1 MQIQVPKDVVKLQYD
16 FQNLLNKY
24 HGLEQLYM
32 KQSNEILQLKKQNE
46 NLRCNVEN
54 YECQK
59 CKKYQNQI
67 DEIREETKKK
77 ISTITSLENQ
87 LKEKQ
92 IKNDEIQAQAQVE
105 LQNKVLYFESLNKEV
120 LERLDRVNKDNQLF
134 DILLRERDQRIESL
148 SEVIQQQ
155 ELQIQQDAENDN
167 AWKEKFIKIN
177 KDYHKLLLEYNS
189 TKADLEALY
198 VSQRR

>member
-67 DEIREETKKK
+67 EEIREEAKQK
-77 ISTITSLENQ
+77 ISTINSLENQ

-92 IKNDEIQAQAQVE
+92 IKKDEIQAQAQIE
-105 LQNKVLYFESLNKEV
+105 LQNKVIYFESLNKEV
-120 LERLDRVNKDNQLF
+120 LERLDRVTKDNQLF

>member
-1 MQIQVPKDVVKLQYD
+1 MQIQIPKDVVKLQYD

-24 HGLEQLYM
+24 HGLEQLYI
-32 KQSNEILQLKKQNE
+32 KQSNEILQLKKLNE

-67 DEIREETKKK
+67 EQIREETKQKT
-77 ISTITSLENQ
+77 STIVNLENQ
-87 LKEKQ
+87 LKEYQ
-92 IKNDEIQAQAQVE
+92 YKNDEFQAKSQIE
-105 LQNKVLYFESLNKEV
+105 LQNRITYFEDQNKEV
-120 LERLDRVNKDNQLF
+120 LERLDRVTKDNQLF

-148 SEVIQQQ
+148 SEIIEQQ

-177 KDYHKLLLEYNS
+177 KDYHKLLQEYNS